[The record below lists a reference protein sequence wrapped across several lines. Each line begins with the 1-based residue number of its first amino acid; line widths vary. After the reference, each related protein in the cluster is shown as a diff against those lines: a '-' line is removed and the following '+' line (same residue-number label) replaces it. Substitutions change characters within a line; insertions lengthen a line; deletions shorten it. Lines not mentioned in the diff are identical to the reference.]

1 MKVVLKVILSFALS
15 LVLILLAMIVF
26 AFWKPVTASKTIW
39 PVVENYMLEEPFL
52 GITANG
58 TVIPDLFRIESTGVS
73 TQPVV
78 AAANNF
84 IASLSEAQRGRLL
97 FPVDDL
103 EWRRWA
109 NIHISTR
116 QGVGL
121 LEMNEYQSRAAMEL
135 LGTGLSSRGLQT
147 SRDIMRLEGHLA
159 DLMDDHE
166 QYGEKRY
173 WFTIMGEP
181 SMTEPWGWQID
192 GHHLIINYFLLGDQV
207 VVTPM
212 FMGSE
217 PTSAATGRFA
227 GTAIL
232 EEELTAGLALI
243 NSLDEEQRSVAIVK
257 QNKITNNNRG
267 ELFQDN
273 AIVEYAGISLA
284 QLTLA
289 QRERALE
296 LITLY
301 IGNISE
307 GHAEIKLSEI
317 VRHWNDT
324 HFAWVGGTERAS
336 IFYYRIH
343 SPVVMIEYD
352 HQKPVALDGP
362 DLPSQ
367 DHVHTVVRTPNGND
381 YGKDLLRQHLSQHG
395 H

>member
-1 MKVVLKVILSFALS
+1 MRLVLKIALTLIIVIMAFVAFA
-15 LVLILLAMIVF
+15 M
-26 AFWKPVTASKTIW
+26 WKPMLASAMLW
-39 PVVENYMLEEPFL
+39 PTLERVMLRDPFV
-52 GITANG
+52 GITARG
-58 TVIPDLFRIESTGVS
+58 VVRSGLFEIEPTGVS
-73 TQPVV
+73 TSPVRQ
-78 AAANNF
+78 AALAF
-84 IASLSEAQRGRLL
+84 LDVLSDEQRGRTL
-97 FPVDDL
+97 FAVDDL

-121 LEMNEYQSRAAMEL
+121 LEMDEHQSRAAMEL
-135 LGTGLSSRGLQT
+135 LAASLSARGLKT
-147 SRDIMRLEGHLA
+147 SRDIIRLEGHLA

-192 GHHLIINYFLLGDQV
+192 GHHLIINYFLLRDQV

-217 PTSAATGRFA
+217 PISATTGRFA
-227 GTAIL
+227 GTTIL
-232 EEELTAGLALI
+232 EEEFTAGLALI
-243 NSLDEEQRSVAIVK
+243 NSLDEAQRSVAIVK
-257 QNKITNNNRG
+257 QTKTTNDNRG

-273 AIVEYAGISLA
+273 TIVEYAGISLE
-284 QLTLA
+284 QLTSV

-296 LITLY
+296 LIALY
-301 IGNISE
+301 IGNLSE
-307 GHAEIKLSEI
+307 GHAEIKLNEI
-317 VRHWNDT
+317 VRHWNAT
-324 HFAWVGGTERAS
+324 RFAWVGGTDPTS

-367 DHVHTVVRTPNGND
+367 VHVHTVVRTPNGND
-381 YGKDLLRQHLSQHG
+381 YGKDLLRQHLIQNAH
-395 H
+395 

>member
-1 MKVVLKVILSFALS
+1 MKIVLKVILSF
-15 LVLILLAMIVF
+15 VLIGLAMIVF
-26 AFWKPVTASKTIW
+26 AFWKPVTASKIIW
-39 PVVENYMLEEPFL
+39 PVVENYMLEEAFL

-78 AAANNF
+78 ATANNF

-121 LEMNEYQSRAAMEL
+121 LEMNEHQSLAAMEL
-135 LGTGLSSRGLQT
+135 LATGLSARGLKT

-159 DLMDDHE
+159 DHMDDHE

-181 SMTEPWGWQID
+181 YMTDPWGWQID

-243 NSLDEEQRSVAIVK
+243 NSLDEEQRSVAIIK
-257 QNKITNNNRG
+257 QNKTTNDNRS

-273 AIVEYAGISLA
+273 AIVEYGGISLE
-284 QLTLA
+284 QLTPE

-307 GHAEIKLSEI
+307 AHAEIKLSEI
-317 VRHWNDT
+317 ARHWNDT
-324 HFAWVGGTERAS
+324 YFAWVGGTDPTC

-381 YGKDLLRQHLSQHG
+381 YGKDLLRQHLSQHA

>member
-1 MKVVLKVILSFALS
+1 MKVVLKVILSFA
-15 LVLILLAMIVF
+15 LILLAMIVF

-58 TVIPDLFRIESTGVS
+58 TIEPDLFRIESTGVS

-78 AAANNF
+78 AAANDF
-84 IASLSEAQRGRLL
+84 IASLNETQRGRLL

-121 LEMNEYQSRAAMEL
+121 LEMNEHQSRAAMEL
-135 LGTGLSSRGLQT
+135 LAASLSARGLKT

-192 GHHLIINYFLLGDQV
+192 GHHLIINYFLLRDQV

-217 PTSAATGRFA
+217 PISATTGRFA
-227 GTAIL
+227 GTTIL
-232 EEELTAGLALI
+232 EEELTAGLTLI
-243 NSLDEEQRSVAIVK
+243 NSLDEAQRSVAIVK
-257 QNKITNNNRG
+257 QTKTTNDNRG

-273 AIVEYAGISLA
+273 TIVEYAGISLE
-284 QLTLA
+284 QLTSV
-289 QRERALE
+289 QRERARE
-296 LITLY
+296 LIALY
-301 IGNISE
+301 IGNLSE

-317 VRHWNDT
+317 DRHWNAT
-324 HFAWVGGTERAS
+324 RFAWVGGTDPTS

-367 DHVHTVVRTPNGND
+367 VNVHTVVRTPNGND
-381 YGKDLLRQHLSQHG
+381 YVKELQSQHLIEHA

>member
-1 MKVVLKVILSFALS
+1 MKVVLKVILSF
-15 LVLILLAMIVF
+15 VLLLAALVGF
-26 AFWKPVTASKTIW
+26 AFWKPVSASKVIW
-39 PVVENYMLEEPFL
+39 PVVEDYMLEEPFL

-58 TVIPDLFRIESTGVS
+58 TIEPDLFRIESTGVS
-73 TQPVV
+73 TQGVV
-78 AAANNF
+78 AAANDF
-84 IASLSEAQRGRLL
+84 IASLNDTQRGRLL

-121 LEMNEYQSRAAMEL
+121 LEMDEHQSRAAMEL
-135 LGTGLSSRGLQT
+135 LAASLSARGLKT

-159 DLMDDHE
+159 DLMDDHD

-192 GHHLIINYFLLGDQV
+192 GHHLIINYFLLRDQV

-217 PTSAATGRFA
+217 PISATTGRFA
-227 GTAIL
+227 GTTIL
-232 EEELTAGLALI
+232 DEEFKAGLALI
-243 NSLDEEQRSVAIVK
+243 NSLDEAQRSVAIIK
-257 QNKITNNNRG
+257 QTKTTNDNRG

-273 AIVEYAGISLA
+273 TIVEYAGISLE
-284 QLTLA
+284 QLTSV
-289 QRERALE
+289 QRERARE
-296 LITLY
+296 LIALY
-301 IGNISE
+301 IGNLSE
-307 GHAEIKLSEI
+307 GHAEIKLNEI
-317 VRHWNDT
+317 VRHWNAT
-324 HFAWVGGTERAS
+324 RFAWVGGTDPTS

-367 DHVHTVVRTPNGND
+367 VHVHTVVRTPNGND
-381 YGKDLLRQHLSQHG
+381 YGKDLLRQHLIQNAH
-395 H
+395 

>member
-1 MKVVLKVILSFALS
+1 MKVALTVVLS
-15 LVLILLAMIVF
+15 LVLILLALIGF
-26 AFWKPVTASKTIW
+26 AFWKPVTASKIIW

-58 TVIPDLFRIESTGVS
+58 TVVPDLFRIESTGVS
-73 TQPVV
+73 TQGVV
-78 AAANNF
+78 AAASDF
-84 IASLSEAQRGRLL
+84 IASLSEAQRERLV

-121 LEMNEYQSRAAMEL
+121 LEMDEHQSQLAMGLLAA
-135 LGTGLSSRGLQT
+135 GLSARGLKT

-166 QYGEKRY
+166 QYGERRY

-232 EEELTAGLALI
+232 EKELTAGLALI
-243 NSLDEEQRSVAIVK
+243 NSLDEEQRSIAIVK
-257 QNKITNNNRG
+257 KNKLTNDNRG

-273 AIVEYAGISLA
+273 ALVEYAGISLA
-284 QLTLA
+284 QLTPE

-301 IGNISE
+301 IGNLSE

-324 HFAWVGGTERAS
+324 RFAWVGGTDPAS

-362 DLPSQ
+362 DLPTQ

-381 YGKDLLRQHLSQHG
+381 YGKDLLRQHLIQHA